1 MKHDPKKQ
9 YCQCGYSWTPGTLQ
23 KIIMLLFGE
32 YVKRCPRCQCRMV
45 LRLYNFVVVK
55 ERKVIDKKELWKRS

>member
-9 YCQCGYSWTPGTLQ
+9 YCQCGYSWTPGTFE
-23 KIIMLLFGE
+23 KIIMLLFGR

-45 LRLYNFVVVK
+45 LRLYNFVVCK
-55 ERKVIDKKELWKRS
+55 ERENVDKKELWRKG